1 MTKKD
6 QLGRG
11 SSFGSAATTRS
22 ARRTAIDQ
30 TIRGDGAANTATITD
45 LPVPVI
51 SGNPENPRDHLRNLN
66 DTIESVREV
75 GVILPIIV
83 STVDAFLRGRP
94 HRTDDLD
101 EGTQY
106 VVVDGHRRLEAA
118 RQVGLAT
125 IPVRV
130 DDSYVTT
137 DEKLLEAAF
146 IANYHREDMTD
157 LEEANALAQ
166 LVKHYGGSQT
176 KTCKRLSISP
186 STLSSKLSLL
196 KLSPELQ
203 KDLMTGER
211 KVEHVRN
218 LSKLPPAQQKT
229 KADER
234 AEAAKQRS
242 QSRRK
247 LPAEPTDFHGV
258 KSHGTVT
265 EVQGQGPAVDHEL
278 GVQEES
284 IPEPREEA
292 SSADLGHVQAATELQ
307 DRAPVHP
314 SSEHEK
320 GQPRRLPYNDAFSVV
335 THLHL
340 KMEPDDFAQGA
351 RVWLKILRENHPET
365 YRALLQ
371 ELAEQEQQPA
381 QAANPA

>member
-1 MTKKD
+1 MTKKE

-22 ARRTAIDQ
+22 ARRAAIDQ
-30 TIRGDGAANTATITD
+30 TIRGEGASNTATITD

-94 HRTDDLD
+94 HRAEDLD
-101 EGTQY
+101 EGSQY

-118 RQVGLAT
+118 RRVGLAT

-166 LVKHYGGSQT
+166 LVEHYGGSQT

-218 LSKLPPAQQKT
+218 LSKLPPAQQKA

-234 AEAAKQRS
+234 AEAARQRS
-242 QSRRK
+242 LSRR
-247 LPAEPTDFHGV
+247 PAAEPADIHGV
-258 KSHGTVT
+258 KSHGEVT
-265 EVQGQGPAVDHEL
+265 EISSSVDHEQA
-278 GVQEES
+278 VQKES

-292 SSADLGHVQAATELQ
+292 SSPDLGPAQAATELRKSALV
-307 DRAPVHP
+307 DAPA
-314 SSEHEK
+314 EHEG
-320 GQPRRLPYNDAFSVV
+320 GQPRRLPYDDAFSVV

-340 KMEPDDFAQGA
+340 KMKTDDFARGA
-351 RVWLKILRENHPET
+351 RVWLKILREKHPEA

-371 ELAEQEQQPA
+371 ELAEEKHPV
-381 QAANPA
+381 